1 MAMKKKI
8 INVKRSITNRFVQNN
23 NLDACKEIFDERWYL
38 QRYIGVEK
46 QIEREGIAP
55 FEYFLNF
62 GIADNHTPNALFDY
76 EYYLRFSANQSS
88 GSTTAIGLLQDFINN
103 PGAKLASTHPLFDPI
118 WYLSQ
123 NKDVLQECVAGRSYP
138 LMHFIKFGAAE
149 GRNPHPLFNS
159 EWYLDIYPDARKAV
173 VEGKLNAIS
182 HYLLLGSKLGYS
194 PSSDF
199 DTTWYIEKHTEIQ
212 PLISKGTI
220 DALSYFIAIGEKEG
234 HLKRSHVT
242 RIGSQITKNE
252 LSFNPNTYFFASKKQ
267 WALSKRPLVSI
278 IIVNK
283 DGSHHLPALIDSLL
297 DQTYTN
303 FEIIFVDNASED
315 NSCAI
320 MRLSKLPIKII
331 ELKNNL
337 GFAEA
342 NNIGL
347 RSASGELIGILNN
360 DTRADKNWLSDLVS
374 TIKYRPNA
382 AAVTSK
388 IRFWTKF
395 TSIKI
400 RSNEGFSLEKNRL
413 LESLHYKKFFT
424 DIGHVSGDAVS
435 AVNRGDRFEISL
447 KAPVQSSEIVLQISA
462 TSAGQYITIEN
473 EFDTSTFAISDE
485 SESILYK
492 ISDQA
497 MEFGEYVIN
506 NAGSDMEPDLTTFDR
521 GFGEFDRGQ
530 FDTIEVVRL
539 LCGCA
544 ALIRRDALQGY
555 DLFVSDFVAY
565 YEDSE
570 LSMRLNHS
578 GLEIYYCPSAIIYHK
593 HSSTSV
599 ERSEFWM
606 TYVNRNRV
614 IFRYMLMSSKTR
626 EDDYDATIL
635 TLNHHKSYFE
645 NRNNILTADD
655 KNYSRALP
663 KIISDLPI
671 LRSKVLHGELHRKS
685 GLRIGIYDNFWHTL
699 GGGEAHA
706 LSFIDELSTFG
717 RVELI
722 SEFDFDL
729 DRVLR
734 YFGKQ
739 SAGVAK
745 RLVHRM
751 VPEVTSEYDLFIN
764 STYMSECPSYA
775 KHSIYLVS
783 FPSRTPSAAFLSSY
797 YFLANSRYTASWM
810 SKLWGSDK
818 YAATVFYPAI
828 ANKLVSASDELIN
841 KKQKIILSVGRFFR
855 TGHSKNQHLIADIF
869 KELHRDP
876 LFADWKLVLVGSVN
890 DESYVREIRDSLIGC
905 NADVLTNVP
914 IETLTSHY
922 AEASIYI
929 HASGYGRDADDEP
942 ENFEHFGMTIA
953 EAALN
958 GCFPIVYDAAGPREI
973 VEVLGSGR
981 LYSDLGEARIALYE
995 SVASVSTPG
1004 LGSDIMGEVRRKA
1017 LRSFMLSTSSGYRE
1031 AIRGVLS
1038 DVGLDCKQSRAS
1050 ANVDTPFA
1058 TGA

>member
-1 MAMKKKI
+1 MVMKKKI
-8 INVKRSITNRFVQNN
+8 INIKRSITGKLVRVKNI
-23 NLDACKEIFDERWYL
+23 DACKEMFDERWYL
-38 QRYIGVEK
+38 QRYIDIEK
-46 QIEREGIAP
+46 QIGKRGIAP

-62 GIADNHTPNALFDY
+62 GIADGHTPNALFDY
-76 EYYLRFSANQSS
+76 EHYAQFRANQSI
-88 GSTTAIGLLQDFINN
+88 GNTTAIGLLQDFIDN

-159 EWYLDIYPDARKAV
+159 EWYLNTYPDARKAV
-173 VEGKLNAIS
+173 LEGKLDAIR
-182 HYLLLGSKLGYS
+182 HYLLVGSKLGYS
-194 PSSDF
+194 PSADF
-199 DTTWYIEKHTEIQ
+199 DTAWYIEKHAEIKSS
-212 PLISKGTI
+212 ISNGTI
-220 DALSYFIAIGEKEG
+220 DALSYFIAIGEREG
-234 HLKRSHVT
+234 HLKRPHVT
-242 RIGSQITKNE
+242 RDGSRITKNE
-252 LSFNPNTYFFASKKQ
+252 LPFNPNTYFSASQKQ
-267 WALSKRPLVSI
+267 WALSKCPLVSI
-278 IIVNK
+278 IIVNR
-283 DGSHHLPALIDSLL
+283 DGSRHLPALIDSLI
-297 DQTYTN
+297 DQTYKN
-303 FEIIFVDNASED
+303 FEVIFVDNASKD
-315 NSCAI
+315 NSCEI
-320 MRLSKLPIKII
+320 MKLSELTIKII
-331 ELKNNL
+331 ELKDNL

-360 DTRADKNWLSDLVS
+360 DTRADKNWLYDLVS
-374 TIKYRPNA
+374 TLRYRPNA

-395 TSIKI
+395 TSII
-400 RSNEGFSLEKNRL
+400 LRSNEEFSLEKNEL
-413 LESLHYKKFFT
+413 LESLDYKKFFT
-424 DIGHVSGDAVS
+424 DIGHVSGNVVS
-435 AVNRGDRFEISL
+435 AVKRGDEFEISL
-447 KAPVQSSEIVLQISA
+447 KVPVQPGQISFPMSA
-462 TSAGQYITIEN
+462 TSAAQYITIEN
-473 EFDTSTFAISDE
+473 EFDTLTFAISDT
-485 SESILYK
+485 SNSNTYK
-492 ISDQA
+492 ISEQA
-497 MEFGEYVIN
+497 TNFGEYVIN

-521 GFGEFDRGQ
+521 GYGEFDRGQ

-555 DLFVSDFVAY
+555 DLFASDFVAY

-614 IFRYMLMSSKTR
+614 IFRYMLMSSEMR
-626 EDDYDATIL
+626 EDDYSAAIL
-635 TLNHHKSYFE
+635 TFNHHKSYFE

-655 KNYSRALP
+655 ENYSRALP
-663 KIISDLPI
+663 KIIKDLPI
-671 LRSKVLHGELHRKS
+671 LRNKVLHGKLHSKS
-685 GLRIGIYDNFWHTL
+685 GLRIGIYDNYWQTL

-706 LSFIDELSTFG
+706 LSFIDVLSTFG
-717 RVELI
+717 TVEMI
-722 SEFDFDL
+722 SEFDFDI

-810 SKLWGSDK
+810 SKLWGLDK

-828 ANKLVSASDELIN
+828 SNKLVSTSDEWLN

-855 TGHSKNQHLIADIF
+855 TGHSKNQHLIANIF

-876 LFADWKLVLVGSVN
+876 VFADWKLILVGSVN

-905 NADVLTNVP
+905 NAEVLTNVS
-914 IETLTSHY
+914 IETLRSHY

-929 HASGYGRDADDEP
+929 HASGYGRDVDDEP

-981 LYSDLGEARIALYE
+981 LYSDLEEARIALYE
-995 SVASVSTPG
+995 SVVSISSPG
-1004 LGSDIMGEVRRKA
+1004 LGSDIMGEVRRRA
-1017 LRSFMLSTSSGYRE
+1017 LRIFMLSTSFEYGE

-1038 DVGLDCKQSRAS
+1038 EVGLGSKQKSAS
-1050 ANVDTPFA
+1050 ETVIN
-1058 TGA
+1058 